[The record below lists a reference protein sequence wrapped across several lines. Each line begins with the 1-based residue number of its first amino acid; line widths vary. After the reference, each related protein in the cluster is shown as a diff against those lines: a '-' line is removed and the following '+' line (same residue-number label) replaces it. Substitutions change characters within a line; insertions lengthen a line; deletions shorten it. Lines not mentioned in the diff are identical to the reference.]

1 MKIAIDGPSGAGKST
16 IAKLV
21 AEKLGFVYID
31 TGAMYRT
38 IGLYCV
44 DNNIAL
50 DDEEAV
56 TAVLKNIFIDIKYI
70 SGEQNMFLNGVNVSD
85 KIRTPEISA
94 AASAVAKIKAVRDFL
109 VEIQRNMAKMND
121 VIMDGRDIGTN
132 VLPDADVKIFL
143 TASPESRANR
153 RYKELVEK
161 GIETDYET
169 ILSDMIKRDKND
181 TERACSP
188 LTMAEDAILTDT
200 TNYTLEESL
209 EFVLKIIKESG
220 GVGNV

>member
-44 DNNIAL
+44 ENGIDLVN
-50 DDEEAV
+50 EEAV
-56 TAVLKNIFIDIKYI
+56 TAVLKNISIDIKYI
-70 SGEQNMFLNGVNVSD
+70 SGEQNMFLNGVNVNNR
-85 KIRTPEISA
+85 IRTPEISA
-94 AASAVAKIKAVRDFL
+94 AASAVAKIKEVRAFL
-109 VEIQRNMAKMND
+109 VEMQRNMAKKND

-188 LTMAEDAILTDT
+188 LAMAEDAILTDT

-220 GVGNV
+220 GVDNV